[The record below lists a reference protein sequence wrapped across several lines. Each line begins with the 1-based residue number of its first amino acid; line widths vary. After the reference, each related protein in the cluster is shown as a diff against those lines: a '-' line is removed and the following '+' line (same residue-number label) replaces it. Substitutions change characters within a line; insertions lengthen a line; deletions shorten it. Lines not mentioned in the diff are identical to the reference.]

1 MVEKYDSGQNI
12 TIIKIYYQDYRVIL
26 LKVENNFQN
35 NENINIICILV
46 KRNNQFKALTQTWII

>member
-1 MVEKYDSGQNI
+1 MVEKYDNGQNI

-35 NENINIICILV
+35 NENINIIYILV
-46 KRNNQFKALTQTWII
+46 KRNNQFKAMTQTWII